1 MDYRGSSLGLYTEYL
16 QERLCSCFCE
26 RLRTLDS
33 GVGFEDLKCQGSWND
48 PKTPN
53 QANSE

>member
-1 MDYRGSSLGLYTEYL
+1 MDYRGSSSGLYTEYL

-48 PKTPN
+48 PQTPN
-53 QANSE
+53 QGNSE